1 MGTINEQIRACLK
14 PPADTTGTGIIA
26 PEKSVPEKQSKGDQ
40 IPPLCS
46 VMEIIGA
53 FHLSFALISVISVTH
68 FSMALQIGRSSSAD
82 HLTYAPHGQLW

>member
-40 IPPLCS
+40 IPPPLFCYGETMKKS
-46 VMEIIGA
+46 
-53 FHLSFALISVISVTH
+53 L
-68 FSMALQIGRSSSAD
+68 
-82 HLTYAPHGQLW
+82 